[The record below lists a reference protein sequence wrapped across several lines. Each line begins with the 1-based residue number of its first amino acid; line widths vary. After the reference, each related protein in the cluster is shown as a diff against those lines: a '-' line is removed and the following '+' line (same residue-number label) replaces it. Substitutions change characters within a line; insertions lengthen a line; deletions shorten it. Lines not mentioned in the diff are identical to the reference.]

1 MAGMAPP
8 CMTCVTDD
16 VLPSCA
22 IFRHYAHINAS
33 SPPRVCGPR
42 RAMKAAG
49 WWIGNTWRVKT
60 WVRTELGEAFQGPT
74 ARDFQRVPMLDGLR
88 HIPASPFITSPHLAA
103 SPLIT
108 SPVMIASHPLRLRI
122 SSVPHGVDRGERWWS
137 RADGLETRGGQ
148 QSGGA
153 RLSIAQLPRTV
164 CGRGCRCCGCCGC
177 PGLSATEPQ
186 RVPIL
191 RVPGTVSGQRVPGTD
206 GCLMDF
212 NASLPHLPSH
222 HHPVHGSSSQT
233 PVAFLLGARDW
244 RLPLQDG
251 LQYIPALRAVR

>member
-164 CGRGCRCCGCCGC
+164 
-177 PGLSATEPQ
+177 
-186 RVPIL
+186 
-191 RVPGTVSGQRVPGTD
+191 SGQRVPGTD

-222 HHPVHGSSSQT
+222 HHPLHGSSSQT
-233 PVAFLLGARDW
+233 PMVFLLGTRDW

>member
-33 SPPRVCGPR
+33 PPPRVCGPR

-74 ARDFQRVPMLDGLR
+74 ARDFQRLPMLDRLR
-88 HIPASPFITSPHLAA
+88 HIPASPFITSTHLAA

-108 SPVMIASHPLRLRI
+108 SSVMIASHPPRLRI
-122 SSVPHGVDRGERWWS
+122 PSVPHGVDRGERWWS

-153 RLSIAQLPRTV
+153 RLSIAQLPR
-164 CGRGCRCCGCCGC
+164 
-177 PGLSATEPQ
+177 
-186 RVPIL
+186 
-191 RVPGTVSGQRVPGTD
+191 TVSGQRVPGTD

>member
-103 SPLIT
+103 SPLNT

-164 CGRGCRCCGCCGC
+164 
-177 PGLSATEPQ
+177 
-186 RVPIL
+186 
-191 RVPGTVSGQRVPGTD
+191 SGQRVPGTD

-222 HHPVHGSSSQT
+222 HHPLHGSSSQT
-233 PVAFLLGARDW
+233 PMVFLLGTRDW

-251 LQYIPALRAVR
+251 LQCIPALRAVR